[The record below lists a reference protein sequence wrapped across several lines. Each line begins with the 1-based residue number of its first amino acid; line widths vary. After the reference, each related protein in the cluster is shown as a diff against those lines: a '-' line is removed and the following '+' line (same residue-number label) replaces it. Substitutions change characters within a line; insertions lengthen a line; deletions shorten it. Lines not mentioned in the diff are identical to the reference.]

1 MKKQLVSSLALTCA
15 LGSFSA
21 FATNGYF
28 THGYGMTHKGMAGAG
43 VALSEELMSG
53 ANNPANILVD
63 GTQFSLGLELF
74 SPDRKYTASTVDN
87 FFPNALY
94 LEAKTQ
100 KSDNTLFAIPEF
112 AIGHQLNEKVN
123 IGLLVY
129 GNGGMNTEYNAGTAP
144 DGTASDGTFYAGTA
158 GVDLKQLFISPTVSY
173 QFNEQTRVGVSPI
186 YVVQQFEAQGL
197 SNFAAYSQSPQD
209 LSDNETDTSTGVGIQ
224 LGINQTIN
232 SSLNWGASYRSA
244 VSMQEFDSYRG
255 LFAEQGGFDLPSS
268 IQIGAAFKVTPNN
281 EIIFDWQKINYGEVK
296 SIANPINNLMSAPL
310 GADGGAGFGWDD
322 MTIYK
327 LGYQWQRT
335 VQQKIR
341 FGISYTEQPIPSSE
355 VLFNILAPGVQEWH
369 FTTGFSHSFS
379 NKVQLNAMAF
389 YSPAKEVTGA
399 NFLAPNQALSIE
411 MEQFGLGVSVVW
423 GI

>member
-1 MKKQLVSSLALTCA
+1 MKKQLLSSLALTCA

-129 GNGGMNTEYNAGTAP
+129 GNGGMNTEYNAGKAP
-144 DGTASDGTFYAGTA
+144 DGTFYAGTA

>member
-74 SPDRKYTASTVDN
+74 SPDRKYTASIVDN

-144 DGTASDGTFYAGTA
+144 DGTFYAGTA

-255 LFAEQGGFDLPSS
+255 LFAEQGDFDLPSS

>member
-1 MKKQLVSSLALTCA
+1 MKKQLLSSLALTCA

-87 FFPNALY
+87 FFFNALY

-144 DGTASDGTFYAGTA
+144 DGTFYAGTA
-158 GVDLKQLFISPTVSY
+158 GVDLKQLFISPTVNY

>member
-1 MKKQLVSSLALTCA
+1 MKKQLLSSLALTCA

-144 DGTASDGTFYAGTA
+144 DGTFYAGTA

-197 SNFAAYSQSPQD
+197 NNFAAYSQSPQD

>member
-1 MKKQLVSSLALTCA
+1 MKKQLLSSLALTCA

-144 DGTASDGTFYAGTA
+144 DGTFYAGTA

-197 SNFAAYSQSPQD
+197 NNFAAYSQSPQD

-310 GADGGAGFGWDD
+310 GSDGGAGFGWDD

>member
-1 MKKQLVSSLALTCA
+1 MKKQLLSSLALTCA

-144 DGTASDGTFYAGTA
+144 DGTFYAGTA

-209 LSDNETDTSTGVGIQ
+209 LSDNETIS
-224 LGINQTIN
+224 
-232 SSLNWGASYRSA
+232 
-244 VSMQEFDSYRG
+244 
-255 LFAEQGGFDLPSS
+255 
-268 IQIGAAFKVTPNN
+268 N
-281 EIIFDWQKINYGEVK
+281 EIE
-296 SIANPINNLMSAPL
+296 
-310 GADGGAGFGWDD
+310 
-322 MTIYK
+322 YK
-327 LGYQWQRT
+327 
-335 VQQKIR
+335 
-341 FGISYTEQPIPSSE
+341 
-355 VLFNILAPGVQEWH
+355 
-369 FTTGFSHSFS
+369 
-379 NKVQLNAMAF
+379 
-389 YSPAKEVTGA
+389 KE
-399 NFLAPNQALSIE
+399 LQS
-411 MEQFGLGVSVVW
+411 Q
-423 GI
+423 

>member
-53 ANNPANILVD
+53 ANNPANLLVD

-144 DGTASDGTFYAGTA
+144 DGTFYAGTA

-173 QFNEQTRVGVSPI
+173 QFNEQTRVGLSPI

-197 SNFAAYSQSPQD
+197 SSFALFSQSPQD
-209 LSDNETDTSTGVGIQ
+209 LSDNGTDTSTGVGIQ

-232 SSLNWGASYRSA
+232 SSLSWGASYRSA

-268 IQIGAAFKVTPNN
+268 IQIGAAFKITPNN

-399 NFLAPNQALSIE
+399 SFLAPNQALSIE
-411 MEQFGLGVSVVW
+411 MEQSGLGVSVVW

>member
-1 MKKQLVSSLALTCA
+1 MKKQLLSSLALTCA

-74 SPDRKYTASTVDN
+74 SPDRKYTASIVDN

-144 DGTASDGTFYAGTA
+144 DGTFYAGTA

-197 SNFAAYSQSPQD
+197 NNFAAYSQSPQD

>member
-1 MKKQLVSSLALTCA
+1 M
-15 LGSFSA
+15 
-21 FATNGYF
+21 
-28 THGYGMTHKGMAGAG
+28 
-43 VALSEELMSG
+43 
-53 ANNPANILVD
+53 
-63 GTQFSLGLELF
+63 
-74 SPDRKYTASTVDN
+74 
-87 FFPNALY
+87 
-94 LEAKTQ
+94 
-100 KSDNTLFAIPEF
+100 
-112 AIGHQLNEKVN
+112 
-123 IGLLVY
+123 
-129 GNGGMNTEYNAGTAP
+129 
-144 DGTASDGTFYAGTA
+144 
-158 GVDLKQLFISPTVSY
+158 
-173 QFNEQTRVGVSPI
+173 
-186 YVVQQFEAQGL
+186 
-197 SNFAAYSQSPQD
+197 
-209 LSDNETDTSTGVGIQ
+209 
-224 LGINQTIN
+224 
-232 SSLNWGASYRSA
+232 
-244 VSMQEFDSYRG
+244 
-255 LFAEQGGFDLPSS
+255 PSS

>member
-1 MKKQLVSSLALTCA
+1 MKKQLLSSLALTCA

-87 FFPNALY
+87 FFPDALY

-144 DGTASDGTFYAGTA
+144 DGTFYAGTA
-158 GVDLKQLFISPTVSY
+158 GVDLKQLFISPTVNY

>member
-1 MKKQLVSSLALTCA
+1 MKKQLLSSLALTCA

-144 DGTASDGTFYAGTA
+144 DGTFYAGTA
-158 GVDLKQLFISPTVSY
+158 GVDLKQLFISPTVNY

>member
-1 MKKQLVSSLALTCA
+1 
-15 LGSFSA
+15 
-21 FATNGYF
+21 
-28 THGYGMTHKGMAGAG
+28 
-43 VALSEELMSG
+43 
-53 ANNPANILVD
+53 
-63 GTQFSLGLELF
+63 
-74 SPDRKYTASTVDN
+74 
-87 FFPNALY
+87 
-94 LEAKTQ
+94 
-100 KSDNTLFAIPEF
+100 
-112 AIGHQLNEKVN
+112 
-123 IGLLVY
+123 
-129 GNGGMNTEYNAGTAP
+129 MNTEYNAGTAP
-144 DGTASDGTFYAGTA
+144 DGTFYAGTA

>member
-15 LGSFSA
+15 LGSFSV

-53 ANNPANILVD
+53 ANNPANLLVD

-144 DGTASDGTFYAGTA
+144 DGTFYAGTA

-173 QFNEQTRVGVSPI
+173 QFNEQTRVGLSPI

-197 SNFAAYSQSPQD
+197 SSFALFSQSPQD
-209 LSDNETDTSTGVGIQ
+209 LSDNGTDTSTGVGIQ

-232 SSLNWGASYRSA
+232 SSLSWGASYRSA

-268 IQIGAAFKVTPNN
+268 IQIGAAFKITPNN

-335 VQQKIR
+335 AQQKIR

-399 NFLAPNQALSIE
+399 SFLAPNQALSIE
-411 MEQFGLGVSVVW
+411 MEQSGLGVSVVW

>member
-144 DGTASDGTFYAGTA
+144 DGTFYAGTA

>member
-1 MKKQLVSSLALTCA
+1 MKKQLLSSLALTCA

-144 DGTASDGTFYAGTA
+144 DGTFYAGTA

>member
-53 ANNPANILVD
+53 ANNPANLLVD

-100 KSDNTLFAIPEF
+100 KSDNTLFTIPEF
-112 AIGHQLNEKVN
+112 AIGHQLNEQVN

-144 DGTASDGTFYAGTA
+144 DGTFYAGTA

-173 QFNEQTRVGVSPI
+173 QFNEQTRIGVSPI

-197 SNFAAYSQSPQD
+197 SSFALFSQSPQD
-209 LSDNETDTSTGVGIQ
+209 LSDNGTDTSTGVGIQ

-232 SSLNWGASYRSA
+232 SSLSWGASYRSA

-281 EIIFDWQKINYGEVK
+281 EIVFDWQKINYGEVK

-389 YSPAKEVTGA
+389 YSPAKEVAGA

-411 MEQFGLGVSVVW
+411 MEQSGLGVSVVW

>member
-63 GTQFSLGLELF
+63 GTQLSLGLELF

-144 DGTASDGTFYAGTA
+144 DGTFYAGTA